1 MTGLQCWENQAWG
14 GDQSSLWDHPSRKDR
29 TFSVEMQLAWFPDVF
44 CLPHLAASCRESRP
58 SCISCCCRTTHP
70 SIRCLKARGPFSLAV
85 TMAQGGRGPLL
96 HLPGAGMGPG
106 GLGAG
111 SAGIRSPARR
121 LWLRRCQPALPYSME
136 AGAQGRGTQRIRQN
150 RVVFDDLRSHVV
162 SLPTTS
168 QGNHKFSS
176 SSKQE
181 DTDPTTRW
189 KGCQSHTVRP
199 AGGRRY
205 IVAAIFG
212 KYHLSQQGN

>member
-1 MTGLQCWENQAWG
+1 
-14 GDQSSLWDHPSRKDR
+14 
-29 TFSVEMQLAWFPDVF
+29 MQLAWFPDVF

-162 SLPTTS
+162 SLPPPS
-168 QGNHKFSS
+168 PGQGNVQGQPGF
-176 SSKQE
+176 
-181 DTDPTTRW
+181 
-189 KGCQSHTVRP
+189 KGREGRCLPSVGARRPHSVRR
-199 AGGRRY
+199 ACRR
-205 IVAAIFG
+205 
-212 KYHLSQQGN
+212 QT